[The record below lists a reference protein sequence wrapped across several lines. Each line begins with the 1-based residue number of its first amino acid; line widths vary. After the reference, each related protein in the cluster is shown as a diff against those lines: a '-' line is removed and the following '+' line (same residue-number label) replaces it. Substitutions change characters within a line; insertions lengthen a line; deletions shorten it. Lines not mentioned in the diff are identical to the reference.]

1 MIVFFA
7 AQIAR
12 WLPAHKTCAVL
23 AEGLAFFLCQNL
35 PEWTGSASFFGKDF
49 ALRELCAVHL
59 PQRRILP
66 VFSDRDKTGPADKR
80 GDLHVQH
87 NHQARWTHRR
97 LRRGEDCQGNL
108 PGGDLGWRQRF
119 ETAHALALQVQQ
131 RLEETYPSSQ
141 SPTVEQIQDM
151 VEKVLIDTGHSRTAK
166 EYILYRAQRTRVREM
181 NTKLMKVYE
190 DLTFKSAAEN
200 DIKRENANID
210 GNTAMGTML
219 KYGSEGPRPS
229 TKCLCSTRST
239 PAPTTAATSTS
250 TTSTFLA
257 DHHLLPDRPDQAV
270 RGRLQLRLRLPA

>member
-1 MIVFFA
+1 MFSTIIKRDGRTA
-7 AQIAR
+7 AYDVEKIAK
-12 WLPAHKTCAVL
+12 AIFQAATSV
-23 AEGLAFFLCQNL
+23 G
-35 PEWTGSASFFGKDF
+35 G
-49 ALRELCAVHL
+49 
-59 PQRRILP
+59 
-66 VFSDRDKTGPADKR
+66 RD
-80 GDLHVQH
+80 
-87 NHQARWTHRR
+87 
-97 LRRGEDCQGNL
+97 
-108 PGGDLGWRQRF
+108 F

-219 KYGSEGPRPS
+219 KYGSEGAKAVLRNVCARPGARPRPR
-229 TKCLCSTRST
+229 LRRH
-239 PAPTTAATSTS
+239 PHPRPRL
-250 TTSTFLA
+250 FLA

>member
-1 MIVFFA
+1 MFSTIIKRDGRTA
-7 AQIAR
+7 AYDVEKIAK
-12 WLPAHKTCAVL
+12 AIFQAATSV
-23 AEGLAFFLCQNL
+23 G
-35 PEWTGSASFFGKDF
+35 G
-49 ALRELCAVHL
+49 
-59 PQRRILP
+59 
-66 VFSDRDKTGPADKR
+66 RD
-80 GDLHVQH
+80 
-87 NHQARWTHRR
+87 
-97 LRRGEDCQGNL
+97 
-108 PGGDLGWRQRF
+108 F

-219 KYGSEGPRPS
+219 KYGSEGAKAFYEMFVLDPEHARAHDCGDIHIHDLDFFSLTTPCCQIDL
-229 TKCLCSTRST
+229 TKMLEGGFNCGYGYLHE
-239 PAPTTAATSTS
+239 PQ
-250 TTSTFLA
+250 
-257 DHHLLPDRPDQAV
+257 DI
-270 RGRLQLRLRLPA
+270 GR